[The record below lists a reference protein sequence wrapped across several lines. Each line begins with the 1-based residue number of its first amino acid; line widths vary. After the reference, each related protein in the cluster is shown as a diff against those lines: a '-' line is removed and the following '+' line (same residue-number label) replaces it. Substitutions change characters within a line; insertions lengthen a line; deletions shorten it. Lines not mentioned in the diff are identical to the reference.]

1 MRYLGRGCGGDAERA
16 HRRWAHDGR
25 RGSIS
30 ANFFQGSGHAVQG
43 RAFFISRSVVGPVL
57 LRLRAG
63 GGKRKQENGGGP
75 GAQPSES
82 VPVEKKI
89 QILTTKFHELGSK
102 PKS

>member
-43 RAFFISRSVVGPVL
+43 LECSAEGVGVVTVAAH
-57 LRLRAG
+57 RLREAQTALREAASEREAIEAARGGSG
-63 GGKRKQENGGGP
+63 GGDRGRRRGHADRGGD
-75 GAQPSES
+75 
-82 VPVEKKI
+82 
-89 QILTTKFHELGSK
+89 
-102 PKS
+102 